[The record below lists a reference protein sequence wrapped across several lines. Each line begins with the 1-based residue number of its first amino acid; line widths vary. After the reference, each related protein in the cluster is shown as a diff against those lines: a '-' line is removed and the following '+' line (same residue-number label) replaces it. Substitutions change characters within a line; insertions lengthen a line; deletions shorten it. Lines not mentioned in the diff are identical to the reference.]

1 MEWQDGETVITH
13 LQNRVATV
21 RKDNQMNC
29 RNMFCVLVVMLL
41 TTAVIPA
48 NLMAQTRVGKIPAG
62 GITSVLQGDPPPGD
76 SMALSIS
83 RARAQLKEAIKNKY
97 AGTAKSCRLAEGF
110 QGLIGNKLCNGT
122 VVFGE
127 AIDIRIGLTG
137 FHFTSS
143 YTERV
148 DAYSDKRYDV
158 QTSVSFKEGT
168 KYMQAYS
175 LDPTFSNGVYELE
188 IPKRLYGVGT
198 PEPWPSNYPVLVWGN
213 KTSAE
218 KFADAFN
225 RLLYAARQDE
235 EFAVFSAA
243 AKNWRENP
251 VKPSL
256 PDNLQRYRVM
266 AEDAFMNKDFEKA
279 LDYYEKGLAIEP
291 LWPQGQFNAALLY
304 GEIKDYGAAL
314 LHMRCYLE
322 LVPNAKNAKAAREKM
337 YLWEGKAKEA
347 STQ

>member
-1 MEWQDGETVITH
+1 MS
-13 LQNRVATV
+13 N
-21 RKDNQMNC
+21 
-29 RNMFCVLVVMLL
+29 RNMLCALVVLL
-41 TTAVIPA
+41 TVAAIPS
-48 NLMAQTRVGKIPAG
+48 NLMAQTQGGNTPAG
-62 GITSVLQGDPPPGD
+62 GIPSVWRGDPPPGD
-76 SMALSIS
+76 SMALSI
-83 RARAQLKEAIKNKY
+83 RQARAQLKEAINNKY
-97 AGTAKSCRLAEGF
+97 VGTAKSCRLAEGF
-110 QGLIGNKLCNGT
+110 QGLIGNKLCDGM
-122 VVFGE
+122 VVFEKVTGV
-127 AIDIRIGLTG
+127 RIGPTG

-148 DAYSDKRYDV
+148 AAYSDKRYDV
-158 QTSVSFKEGT
+158 QMSVSFKEAT

-188 IPKRLYGVGT
+188 IPKRLYGVAT

-235 EFAVFSAA
+235 EFATFSAA
-243 AKNWRENP
+243 AKTWRDLT
-251 VKPSL
+251 VKPPL
-256 PDNLQRYRVM
+256 PENVQRYRVM

-279 LDYYEKGLAIEP
+279 IDYYEKGLAIEP

-322 LVPNAKNAKAAREKM
+322 LVPDAQNAKAAREKM
-337 YLWEGKAKEA
+337 YLWEGKAKE
-347 STQ
+347 